1 MISFITT
8 SLSRIFKTTR
18 SAFQSI
24 FGLQNIDTD
33 ALTKLRNALIDADVG
48 TKLADTL
55 IAQLSQEHTDTGNQ
69 LHTALKRR
77 LKTLLIASPL
87 SSQPTITLIVGV
99 NGNGK
104 TTTTAKLAYHLQQ
117 LGKRVLLVG
126 ADTFRA
132 AAAEQL
138 DVWATK
144 YDIPAIIASTG
155 EDPAACVYRG
165 CEQLNA
171 GTYDAL
177 VIDTAGRLQSNV
189 NLMKEL
195 EKISRVITKQ
205 TGITP
210 TTLLVIDA
218 QTGQNGL
225 EQARIFSTHVPLAGV
240 IVTKLDSS
248 GKGGIIFAI
257 SDQLKLPVWYVGIG
271 ESIEDFAHF
280 DAENFVST
288 ILGE

>member
-24 FGLQNIDTD
+24 FGLQNIDTQ

-55 IAQLSQEHTDTGNQ
+55 ITQLSQEHTATGNQ
-69 LHTALKRR
+69 LHNALKQH
-77 LKTLLIASPL
+77 LKTLLIARPL
-87 SSQPTITLIVGV
+87 SQPTITLIVGV

-138 DVWATK
+138 DTWATK
-144 YDIPAIIASTG
+144 YEIPAIIASTG
-155 EDPAACVYRG
+155 EDPAACVYCA
-165 CEQLNA
+165 CEQLKA